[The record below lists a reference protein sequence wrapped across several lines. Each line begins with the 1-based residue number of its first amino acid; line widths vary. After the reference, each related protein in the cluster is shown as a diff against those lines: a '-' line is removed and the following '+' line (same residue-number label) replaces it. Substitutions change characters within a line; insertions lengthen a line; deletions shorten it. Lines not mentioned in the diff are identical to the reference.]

1 MGSKEYEKILDA
13 IPNTGIYVIREDNHE
28 ILYFNKRIKKMAP
41 NVKKGMTCDRLWKNS
56 CSNCPLLN
64 IGDKQESQSINSDN
78 VLGTVDM
85 EAKRMRWDGD
95 IPVFVITLTPHMD
108 EFSHVYRK
116 ILRVNLS
123 QNSYE
128 VVKSGQRN
136 GP

>member
-64 IGDKQESQSINSDN
+64 IGDKQESQSPPLCENI
-78 VLGTVDM
+78 L
-85 EAKRMRWDGD
+85 KH
-95 IPVFVITLTPHMD
+95 IYYP
-108 EFSHVYRK
+108 RK
-116 ILRVNLS
+116 KATSRYPKVRHNPM
-123 QNSYE
+123 QNSI
-128 VVKSGQRN
+128 R
-136 GP
+136 P